1 MDQVPN
7 NYEVSHK
14 KKTKTQ
20 ICEKL
25 AKKKTTNEKL
35 APTTEAVL
43 VHGYQTFVVCESQE
57 SSVSYRCQAAHF

>member
-7 NYEVSHK
+7 NYEVGQKQTPNMWEVS
-14 KKTKTQ
+14 Q
-20 ICEKL
+20 
-25 AKKKTTNEKL
+25 KKTTNEKL
-35 APTTEAVL
+35 APTTEAEL

>member
-7 NYEVSHK
+7 NYEVS
-14 KKTKTQ
+14 Q
-20 ICEKL
+20 
-25 AKKKTTNEKL
+25 KKTTNEKL
-35 APTTEAVL
+35 APTTEAEL